1 MSLFSNFTIDED
13 LVEIFKERG
22 IELPSYNIIEDES
35 AITFE
40 EKDSINK
47 DLVPIKEYKITIN
60 KEAATLHY
68 TQWLPIFR
76 EHYMK
81 HLSLSEDYC
90 KILLDG
96 YLLQGIERK
105 FKENLLRDVI
115 QKQEDYRREVHG
127 N

>member
-1 MSLFSNFTIDED
+1 MSLFSNFTIEED

-22 IELPSYNIIEDES
+22 IGLPSYNILEDES

-60 KEAATLHY
+60 KESATNHY
-68 TQWLPIFR
+68 SQWLPIFS

-90 KILLDG
+90 KTLLDG
-96 YLLQGIERK
+96 CLLQGIERK